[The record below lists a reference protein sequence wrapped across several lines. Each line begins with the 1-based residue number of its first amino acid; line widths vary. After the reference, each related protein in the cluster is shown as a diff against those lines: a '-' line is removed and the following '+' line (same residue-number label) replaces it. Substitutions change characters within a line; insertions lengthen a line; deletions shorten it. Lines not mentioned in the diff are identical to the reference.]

1 MKNYLCITKIYLYL
15 FLVSFLIGQS
25 SSFRNKLYPGIPEL
39 ERLYI
44 IDQEDS
50 LALMMEFSNSNFEY
64 IANETLTPP
73 SLTILFNNVKWDRGN
88 FSKKSDQSPLYQ
100 YSLQILSNANQKEE
114 KEKIKIKMDFTRVPE
129 YRIQM
134 IPAKGNGQ
142 HIFKISWSKNS
153 PKKKISKY
161 QNISQRLPESR
172 ISINLQD
179 AKLDNALRIL
189 VSQDN
194 LNLIMGDNIDGRV
207 TVNLED
213 VSLETALDAILYV
226 NNYDWFVQDN
236 IIIVQPMTSKKT
248 LSGELLTRMFRLN
261 YINGN
266 MASDAV
272 REVLSPRGKIRA
284 ISSTASA
291 NFEPGEKD
299 IVIVTDLPDNFDLI
313 DGVIKS
319 LDVESDQINI
329 AVKFVETS
337 LRHNEVLGINWEL
350 REEMHLDKNL
360 DTDSLKLL
368 DLGLKGQTINFA
380 TLSRPNA
387 SALLSLLANDKSTK
401 LIQDPQI
408 TTENNSPARV
418 FIGKSIPVPG
428 PRRKA
433 STNSDNSYIYEDKQV
448 NVSLDVLP
456 RVNNSDVIRMK
467 IDASVQELIGFVGH
481 DQRPMVSTRS
491 TNTRVRVNNGETLL
505 IGGMIFNSADELN
518 SKVRLLESLPLIKQ
532 LINYKGKYRK
542 QRQLLIFITPNIVR
556 SDI

>member
-1 MKNYLCITKIYLYL
+1 
-15 FLVSFLIGQS
+15 
-25 SSFRNKLYPGIPEL
+25 
-39 ERLYI
+39 
-44 IDQEDS
+44 
-50 LALMMEFSNSNFEY
+50 
-64 IANETLTPP
+64 
-73 SLTILFNNVKWDRGN
+73 
-88 FSKKSDQSPLYQ
+88 
-100 YSLQILSNANQKEE
+100 
-114 KEKIKIKMDFTRVPE
+114 
-129 YRIQM
+129 
-134 IPAKGNGQ
+134 
-142 HIFKISWSKNS
+142 
-153 PKKKISKY
+153 
-161 QNISQRLPESR
+161 
-172 ISINLQD
+172 
-179 AKLDNALRIL
+179 
-189 VSQDN
+189 
-194 LNLIMGDNIDGRV
+194 
-207 TVNLED
+207 
-213 VSLETALDAILYV
+213 
-226 NNYDWFVQDN
+226 
-236 IIIVQPMTSKKT
+236 MTSKKT

-272 REVLSPRGKIRA
+272 REVLSSRGKIRA

-428 PRRKA
+428 AWQKEYKYWPPVNRI
-433 STNSDNSYIYEDKQV
+433 DNAYGDR
-448 NVSLDVLP
+448 N
-456 RVNNSDVIRMK
+456 
-467 IDASVQELIGFVGH
+467 LICSC
-481 DQRPMVSTRS
+481 PPIEEYS
-491 TNTRVRVNNGETLL
+491 
-505 IGGMIFNSADELN
+505 
-518 SKVRLLESLPLIKQ
+518 
-532 LINYKGKYRK
+532 
-542 QRQLLIFITPNIVR
+542 
-556 SDI
+556 